1 MQSLLYIYRSCL
13 GTRLFVHV
21 KGTVCQYLYMYAIA
35 IASSHHH
42 RPHSLPYELHV
53 TTPLARSD
61 KQPHDFLS
69 PTTHGTIAKH
79 TFPHPFVS
87 SCVTFDGHLFLGF
100 SFVPF
105 LTLIFIFA
113 MVFVIH
119 LQLSTFFVGPRY
131 KTGRDIVA
139 FRSRQLIKFRHMRG
153 FSKIAHRVDRCTLA
167 RSCPA
172 REKKQKEETMEAKT
186 WRIPPRKNHCVRLGG
201 VNFNA
206 VRV

>member
-1 MQSLLYIYRSCL
+1 M
-13 GTRLFVHV
+13 HV
-21 KGTVCQYLYMYAIA
+21 KGTVQYAIA

-186 WRIPPRKNHCVRLGG
+186 WRIPPRKNHCVRMGG

>member
-1 MQSLLYIYRSCL
+1 MQSLLYIYRSCVYL
-13 GTRLFVHV
+13 CML
-21 KGTVCQYLYMYAIA
+21 KGMPLPSHRRTTTDHILYRMK
-35 IASSHHH
+35 
-42 RPHSLPYELHV
+42 YELW
-53 TTPLARSD
+53 PLNIARSD
-61 KQPHDFLS
+61 RNKPHDFLS
-69 PTTHGTIAKH
+69 PTTHGTITKH

-186 WRIPPRKNHCVRLGG
+186 WRIAPGKNHCVRMGG